1 MSLFNK
7 VKGILDE
14 IDYACYMEEVTGDWS
29 LFEEDEV
36 SWVNGEDLYSSQITE
51 AVYSQEDCVFV
62 NTDNGCGDTITK
74 VFHKDNKLSWEEFE
88 DKYEEFL

>member
-7 VKGILDE
+7 TKELLDE
-14 IDYACYMEEVTGDWS
+14 IDYACYMEVETGEWS

-36 SWVNGEDLYSSQITE
+36 AWVNGEDVYSSEITE
-51 AVYSQEDCVFV
+51 GVYSQDDCVFV

-74 VFHKDNKLSWEEFE
+74 VFHKDNRIIWEGFE
-88 DKYEEFL
+88 EKYEEFL